1 MNKIDDLMER
11 LERVKLLQTDEA
23 PDGLSESLWELG
35 AELTAM
41 DDEGVTALAD
51 ELGINPD
58 DVREMAWSYAR

>member
-23 PDGLSESLWELG
+23 PDGLSASLWELG

>member
-23 PDGLSESLWELG
+23 PDGLSVSLWELG

-41 DDEGVTALAD
+41 DDEGVTTLAD

>member
-23 PDGLSESLWELG
+23 PDGLSASLWELG

-41 DDEGVTALAD
+41 DDEGVTTLAD